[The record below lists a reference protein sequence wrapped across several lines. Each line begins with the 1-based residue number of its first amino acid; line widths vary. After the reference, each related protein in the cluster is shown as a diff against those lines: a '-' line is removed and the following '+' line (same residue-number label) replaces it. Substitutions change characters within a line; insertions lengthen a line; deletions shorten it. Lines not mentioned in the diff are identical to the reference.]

1 MSKSAAVEPESPVG
15 ATWEFLALATQHAR
29 AHDPT
34 FPDLGELPMAFEDDF
49 CRSTSH
55 CEWSEGDRGANV
67 SLTETNIGP
76 AEVIHS
82 DSWNATCWG
91 ADWGFSLRFERKS
104 GAKPLCWREPY
115 SRPR

>member
-49 CRSTSH
+49 
-55 CEWSEGDRGANV
+55 
-67 SLTETNIGP
+67 
-76 AEVIHS
+76 
-82 DSWNATCWG
+82 
-91 ADWGFSLRFERKS
+91 
-104 GAKPLCWREPY
+104 
-115 SRPR
+115 